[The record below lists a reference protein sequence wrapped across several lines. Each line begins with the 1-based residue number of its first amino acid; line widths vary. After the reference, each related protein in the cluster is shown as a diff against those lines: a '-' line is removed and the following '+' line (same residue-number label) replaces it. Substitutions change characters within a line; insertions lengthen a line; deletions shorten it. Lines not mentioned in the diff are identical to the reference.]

1 MQPRFL
7 VAPDSLSSRPQA
19 AVSRG
24 HHVAIGV
31 DRACEV
37 SCSRHE
43 CADGEPLILAS
54 SNDMYLFLAVANDA
68 TEMKACYRGGPELV
82 EGQPGSIV
90 HLFDLRHEWTIR
102 FNAATVALSIRIPRS
117 AVGFKRGMGPSIH
130 AKRPEPHVDDLKT
143 SIVRDLVGAATCML
157 SADDATGRVALHHVI
172 QVLLSNVS
180 AGFCS
185 YRAYP
190 CMPCERLAPWQ
201 EQRIQ
206 AYFTQNMRER
216 IRAVDLSRLCG
227 IPCSQFSQLFKNTVG
242 TPLRRWV
249 LEKRVERAMGLLL
262 SRVGSIADVASEVG
276 FYDQAHFSRIFS
288 SVTKCSPMAWRR
300 KHLAEPGTS
309 S

>member
-1 MQPRFL
+1 MQPGFL
-7 VAPDSLSSRPQA
+7 IAPDNLSSRPQA
-19 AVSRG
+19 SVSRV

-37 SCSRHE
+37 SCIRHE

-54 SNDMYLFLAVANDA
+54 CDDMYLFLAVANDA
-68 TEMKACYRGGPELV
+68 TEMKACFRGGPELV
-82 EGQPGSIV
+82 QGQPGSTV

-102 FNAATVALSIRIPRS
+102 FNAATVALSIHIPRN
-117 AVGFKRGMGPSIH
+117 AVGFKRGMRPSIY
-130 AKRPEPHVDDLKT
+130 AKRPEPHVNNLKT
-143 SIVRDLVGAATCML
+143 SIVSDLVGAATCML
-157 SADDATGRVALHHVI
+157 TAGDATSRLALHHVI
-172 QVLLSNVS
+172 QVLLNNVS

-185 YRAYP
+185 YRVYP

-201 EQRIQ
+201 EQRVR
-206 AYFTQNMRER
+206 AYLTQNMGER

-227 IPCSQFSQLFKNTVG
+227 LPCSQFSRLFKNTVG

-249 LEKRVERAMGLLL
+249 LEQRVERAMGLLL
-262 SRVGSIADVASEVG
+262 SRVGSMAEVASEVG

-300 KHLAEPGTS
+300 KHLTEPGTS